1 MSAFF
6 SNAFVIAYFALVIAL
21 LVASGKCRSISFGD
35 GDGNGDGGGGWCD
48 AAGDGGCDGGGDG
61 GGGD

>member
-35 GDGNGDGGGGWCD
+35 GDGDGDGDGGGGWCD
-48 AAGDGGCDGGGDG
+48 AAGDGGGDG

>member
-35 GDGNGDGGGGWCD
+35 GDGDGGGGWCD
-48 AAGDGGCDGGGDG
+48 AAGDGGGDG

>member
-35 GDGNGDGGGGWCD
+35 GDGDGGGGWFD
-48 AAGDGGCDGGGDG
+48 ASDDGGCDGGGDG

>member
-35 GDGNGDGGGGWCD
+35 GDGDGDGGGGWCD

>member
-6 SNAFVIAYFALVIAL
+6 SNAFVIAYFALVIAM

-35 GDGNGDGGGGWCD
+35 GDGGGGWCD

>member
-35 GDGNGDGGGGWCD
+35 GDGDGDGGGGWCD
-48 AAGDGGCDGGGDG
+48 AAGDGGGDG